1 MKLYK
6 LFMKYKYCIAGILI
20 FVIIY
25 NSTQSIVENM
35 SDAQKR
41 KKIEEEKLSIK
52 HIDVA
57 LTKFE
62 SLVKSAD
69 ERDRDPPTVDASR
82 KKKILAA
89 LDKMDYIINNSIVVK
104 IFRSKAKTQSKYLQE
119 LYKFF
124 GKEGES
130 FIVYQERIKM
140 IRKALKAHKPSSSLS
155 SSKKSTK
162 KKSGGSRIFN
172 KFK

>member
-41 KKIEEEKLSIK
+41 KKIKEEKLSIK
-52 HIDVA
+52 HLDGA
-57 LTKFE
+57 LTYFE
-62 SLVKSAD
+62 SIVKSED
-69 ERDRDPPTVDASR
+69 ERLMVTVDASR

-89 LDKMDYIINNSIVVK
+89 LDKMDYWINNSIVMM
-104 IFRSKAKTQSKYLQE
+104 IFRSKAKTQSKYYNE
-119 LYKFF
+119 LVKFF
-124 GKEGES
+124 GKEGRHLKM
-130 FIVYQERIKM
+130 YQERIEM

-162 KKSGGSRIFN
+162 KKSGGSSIFN

>member
-41 KKIEEEKLSIK
+41 EKIEEEKLSIK
-52 HIDVA
+52 HLDGA
-57 LTKFE
+57 LTYFE
-62 SLVKSAD
+62 SLVKHG
-69 ERDRDPPTVDASR
+69 EIDRKVTVDASR

-89 LDKMDYIINNSIVVK
+89 LDKMDNFINNSIVVM
-104 IFRSKAKTQSKYLQE
+104 IFKSKAKTQSKYYKE
-119 LYKFF
+119 LAKFF
-124 GKEGES
+124 QQDGRDLKM
-130 FIVYQERIKM
+130 YQERIEM

-155 SSKKSTK
+155 SSKNSTK
-162 KKSGGSRIFN
+162 KKSGGSGIFN

>member
-41 KKIEEEKLSIK
+41 KKIKEEKLSIK
-52 HIDVA
+52 HLDGA
-57 LTKFE
+57 LTYFE
-62 SLVKSAD
+62 SIVKSED
-69 ERDRDPPTVDASR
+69 ERLMVTVDASR

-89 LDKMDYIINNSIVVK
+89 LDKMDYWINNSIVMM
-104 IFRSKAKTQSKYLQE
+104 IFRSKAKTQSKYYNE
-119 LYKFF
+119 LVKFF
-124 GKEGES
+124 GKEGRHIFLPLIEGKGIYILQNLDNIGFKSES
-130 FIVYQERIKM
+130 ISSIIIKN
-140 IRKALKAHKPSSSLS
+140 LVV
-155 SSKKSTK
+155 
-162 KKSGGSRIFN
+162 
-172 KFK
+172 

>member
-52 HIDVA
+52 HIDGA
-57 LTKFE
+57 LTYFE
-62 SLVKSAD
+62 SIVKSAD
-69 ERDRDPPTVDASR
+69 ERGDQKVTVDALR

-89 LDKMDYIINNSIVVK
+89 LDKMDYLINNSIVMM
-104 IFRSKAKTQSKYLQE
+104 IFRSKAKTQSKYFQE
-119 LYKFF
+119 LGKFF
-124 GKEGES
+124 GKDGKD
-130 FIVYQERIKM
+130 IKMYQERIKM

-162 KKSGGSRIFN
+162 KKSGGSSIFN

>member
-52 HIDVA
+52 YIDVA
-57 LTKFE
+57 LTDFE
-62 SLVKSAD
+62 SAMNREEGWVKV
-69 ERDRDPPTVDASR
+69 TVDASR

-89 LDKMDYIINNSIVVK
+89 LDKMDDFINNSIVLM

-124 GKEGES
+124 GKEGKD
-130 FIVYQERIKM
+130 IKMYQERIKM

-162 KKSGGSRIFN
+162 KKSGGSSIFN